1 VAAQHAGGMGIVDHH
16 DDAVLFGGFHQTRE
30 RTDIAVHGKDAVAD
44 EQLVAGNVV
53 QFGENL
59 FGGGH
64 VFVREDVDLGAR
76 KAAAIDDAGVVELVG
91 DDVVVGSEDGGD
103 GAGVGGKPGLEH
115 HASLDILEGGDA
127 LFELHVDAHGAG
139 DGADGAGANAEI
151 LHRLDGGF
159 PQL

>member
-1 VAAQHAGGMGIVDHH
+1 M
-16 DDAVLFGGFHQTRE
+16 
-30 RTDIAVHGKDAVAD
+30 
-44 EQLVAGNVV
+44 
-53 QFGENL
+53 
-59 FGGGH
+59 
-64 VFVREDVDLGAR
+64 
-76 KAAAIDDAGVVELVG
+76 
-91 DDVVVGSEDGGD
+91 VVGSEDGGG

-159 PQL
+159 PQLGMGGQPQVVIGGEVDDLFAVEARFRGALRFQDAQALIGAFRAPLFELIMKVRERLTHTTYSLTAGG